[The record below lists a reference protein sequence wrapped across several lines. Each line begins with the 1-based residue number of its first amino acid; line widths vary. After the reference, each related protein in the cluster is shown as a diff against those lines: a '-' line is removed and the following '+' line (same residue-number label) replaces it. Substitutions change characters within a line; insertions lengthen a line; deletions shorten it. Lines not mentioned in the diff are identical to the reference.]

1 MGELSSKLT
10 RDDVDTLIES
20 VGDWEMLGNFEFHQM
35 NMIKNLPMLPED
47 HEAYEAIKQIK
58 EYFRR
63 REKEIMATREIKQE
77 KAVFL
82 KAKLMMIKRDMG
94 INKLFEI
101 AVGTDDSSPTAVDK
115 LPTKAV
121 QEPGENVVRVPVKD
135 GPEDVRRRLE
145 LAEFF
150 ISDLGVWDY
159 YQKFLADREF
169 KPQPP
174 AE

>member
-20 VGDWEMLGNFEFHQM
+20 VDDWEMLGNFEFHQM

-47 HEAYEAIKQIK
+47 HEAHEAIKQIK

-63 REKEIMATREIKQE
+63 REKEIMATREVKQE

-101 AVGTDDSSPTAVDK
+101 AVGTDDSSSAAADK
-115 LPTKAV
+115 LPAKAV
-121 QEPGENVVRVPVKD
+121 QEPGENAVRVSVKD
-135 GPEDVRRRLE
+135 GSEDVRRRLE

-150 ISDLGVWDY
+150 INDLGVWDY

-169 KPQPP
+169 KP
-174 AE
+174 